1 MEYRINLNANIRH
14 MFDCRIVSLRIQ
26 KSELEYRINDLV
38 MGDNKSAIQNEID
51 KIEFTIN
58 TLIELRDKLIEE
70 PYLTMEDIPKG
81 YGVILTG
88 SEDQLEK
95 NSEAIMAYFKEL
107 RSEGIF
113 ATAISDKYM
122 LASYETK
129 QEYIACLRRILDN
142 LESEDENESNS
153 EEARTI

>member
-14 MFDCRIVSLRIQ
+14 MFDCRIVSLRTQ
-26 KSELEYRINDLV
+26 KNELEYQIHDLV
-38 MGDNKSAIQNEID
+38 MRDNKSAIQNEID

-70 PYLTMEDIPKG
+70 PCLTMEDIPKG

-88 SEDQLEK
+88 SEDKLQE
-95 NSEAIMAYFKEL
+95 NSKAIMTYFDEL

-113 ATAISDKYM
+113 ATAIPDKYM

-129 QEYIACLRRILDN
+129 QGYIACLRKILAN
-142 LESEDENESNS
+142 LEGEGENEFNP
-153 EEARTI
+153 EEVRT